1 MVGYFVTLKGRL
13 DLKGALNSFM
23 HIIEKEDITIG
34 LTSDRSKCA
43 LNILKCIENACG
55 DTDQDISVL
64 NLQSY
69 QAISQ

>member
-1 MVGYFVTLKGRL
+1 
-13 DLKGALNSFM
+13 M

-55 DTDQDISVL
+55 DTDQDVYVL
-64 NLQSY
+64 NLKSFQN
-69 QAISQ
+69 ISK